1 MVRSLTRSRPTLYS
15 DPAWEA
21 VKAGGADIDHALA
34 VQQTDFLHRQY
45 CQQWSSPVPP
55 ATVDLV
61 EILRTLTRRR
71 IAFVL
76 TGTHGISGWT
86 GRPRATLDV
95 DILVKK
101 GNRPRA
107 AKVIAALYPDLELR
121 DFKGVTCFL
130 VPGGH
135 HSLIDVTSP
144 HRADIE
150 ETLAHP
156 VWVED
161 RKRKLRYR
169 VPSLEAALANK
180 YGAILTTSRNSGK
193 RLTDASDFTMMVQQ
207 SLKRGKQP
215 IDLKKL
221 RSLGRL
227 IWPGGGEEIV
237 QLVEHVKAGG
247 LIDVVALSRGEMGEE
262 R

>member
-1 MVRSLTRSRPTLYS
+1 MVRSLTRPRPTLHS

-21 VKAGGADIDHALA
+21 VKAAGADIDHALA

-55 ATVDLV
+55 APVDLV
-61 EILRTLTRRR
+61 EILRTLTRKR

-101 GNRPRA
+101 ENQSRA
-107 AKVIAALYPDLELR
+107 VKAIASLYPHLEQLT
-121 DFKGVTCFL
+121 FSGVACFL
-130 VPGGH
+130 MPGSKQ
-135 HSLIDVTSP
+135 SLIDVTYP
-144 HRADIE
+144 RRADIE

-161 RKRKLRYR
+161 RRRKLRYR
-169 VPSLEAALANK
+169 VPALEAALANK
-180 YGAILTTSRNSGK
+180 YGAMLTTGRNPGK

-207 SLKRGKQP
+207 SLKPGKHP

-221 RSLGRL
+221 QALGRL

-247 LIDVVALSRGEMGEE
+247 LIDVVALSRGEMGNQ
-262 R
+262 